1 DPTVSV
7 LNDHRLKSPSRGKRR
22 RTPCRAKEAQVVPAK
37 KRPPAVETILK
48 QILMFG
54 FFILLSSYEID
65 LYNYNKL
72 YIYHDLFSRLLLYM
86 IICCSF
92 LQFIFQHKYE
102 IFILFYFLCFFICL

>member
-1 DPTVSV
+1 MRPHSERFKWPPAKIA
-7 LNDHRLKSPSRGKRR
+7 LQRQRR
-22 RTPCRAKEAQVVPAK
+22 RTPCRGKEAQAVPAK

-72 YIYHDLFSRLLLYM
+72 YI
-86 IICCSF
+86 
-92 LQFIFQHKYE
+92 
-102 IFILFYFLCFFICL
+102 